1 MSDLPG
7 LLEIAANNTVSIVEL
22 QPESLAV
29 LLYALGKIDNHKSWL
44 DYRQEIISD
53 ADIELI
59 HELVDLAVDNVMRQ
73 LVIPEPVY
81 PNEILILGHQFTN
94 SVGNA
99 LLPIHLN
106 TWDYGFYME
115 HTTVAI
121 NNEFKCS
128 AVLAGGN
135 WGFKFITSMD
145 ATSAIVT
152 TKIDGAYEQQID
164 LYNAAS
170 LLNVRSQFGTA
181 IGLGSGLHEFTFKAA
196 SKRAASSGYRMRIV
210 AMYGRNNGTLV

>member
-44 DYRQEIISD
+44 DYRTEYISD

-59 HELVDLAVDNVMRQ
+59 HELVDLAADNVIRT

-81 PNEILILGHQFTN
+81 PENFLLLGHQFKSGAAN
-94 SVGNA
+94 D
-99 LLPIHLN
+99 LLPIHLS

-115 HTTVAI
+115 HSSVLQ
-121 NNEFKCS
+121 NNEIVCS
-128 AVLAGGN
+128 AVLRAGTWN
-135 WGFKFITSMD
+135 MKFVCSTD
-145 ATSAIVT
+145 AASAILT
-152 TKIDGAYEQQID
+152 TTVDGGYSQQVD
-164 LYNAAS
+164 LYS
-170 LLNVRSQFGTA
+170 GSSVLNQKLPFLTA
-181 IGLGSGLHEFTFKAA
+181 TYLTEGLHTFRFKAT
-196 SKRAASSGYRMRIV
+196 SKRAASSGYRMRISAV
-210 AMYGRNNGTLV
+210 YGGCNGTLV